1 MTDVYGSQEN
11 IVSEPTTKIKGIGA
25 TTAEKLYNVKIITV
39 RQIAEM
45 TPEKLS
51 ETPGIGLASAMKFIA
66 AAKIYLSGSQKG
78 EIANNSP
85 QVVTSVTDESS
96 SELIKNYEIVEVV
109 VDEIQEISK
118 EAPTEISEAFEQ
130 SQLNLKWF
138 PDKFNYSRLTAS
150 YPPISKLGKNIDER
164 VKEEENFVI
173 EWDKDNNLNAP
184 TEYEKEPTREIIPE
198 INSGHDEPELK
209 NIIED
214 ERVDYTPSEPKIIDF
229 GDSRENILESS
240 TNQQISTIFKD
251 VGCYEIPCSL
261 ESLNQFTTNLDY
273 LGCKLVIASDDLKFL
288 FLFPVKWV
296 DEEGTVLVEETKLEL
311 KSHAKRNDLG
321 SYNKLK
327 QISQNLLQTRD
338 SMYEDLVN
346 NQNIREFFQKYLQ
359 ITLSFERG
367 FGNKS
372 LLFLSGSTQYK
383 VVIEPILLCNN
394 SPRSMEKRLAFPYQ
408 RSSNLHAVTKL
419 DLVPLIKFLEKKYR
433 MIEKRTKKTNLTL
446 E

>member
-150 YPPISKLGKNIDER
+150 YPPISKLGKNIDS
-164 VKEEENFVI
+164 K
-173 EWDKDNNLNAP
+173 
-184 TEYEKEPTREIIPE
+184 
-198 INSGHDEPELK
+198 
-209 NIIED
+209 
-214 ERVDYTPSEPKIIDF
+214 
-229 GDSRENILESS
+229 
-240 TNQQISTIFKD
+240 
-251 VGCYEIPCSL
+251 
-261 ESLNQFTTNLDY
+261 
-273 LGCKLVIASDDLKFL
+273 
-288 FLFPVKWV
+288 
-296 DEEGTVLVEETKLEL
+296 
-311 KSHAKRNDLG
+311 
-321 SYNKLK
+321 
-327 QISQNLLQTRD
+327 
-338 SMYEDLVN
+338 
-346 NQNIREFFQKYLQ
+346 
-359 ITLSFERG
+359 
-367 FGNKS
+367 
-372 LLFLSGSTQYK
+372 
-383 VVIEPILLCNN
+383 
-394 SPRSMEKRLAFPYQ
+394 
-408 RSSNLHAVTKL
+408 
-419 DLVPLIKFLEKKYR
+419 
-433 MIEKRTKKTNLTL
+433 
-446 E
+446 